1 MRWLVLCILLFIS
14 GCIQPAKPVWTVI
27 PTAPQL
33 LERIAVEAGRYS
45 SLDGAAGVSLTTA
58 DKFFSSQQFFLLQR
72 PNQFRTD
79 VLTGFGQLIL
89 QLTSNGNE
97 LSVFLNTTV
106 PGRFLQGPASNENL
120 HRFTRMPL
128 AVVDLL
134 SLLLYRPPII
144 AHNKSNVEIVD
155 GLLRLSLQDGF
166 SEQQVFF
173 DHRLQLVK
181 SYYFKAEQIYL
192 SVDYSDFAAIDGF
205 PRTMVIEFPQ
215 EETRA
220 KVTFTELELNGNID
234 AAKFQLRKPDNIEL
248 ELLL

>member
-1 MRWLVLCILLFIS
+1 M
-14 GCIQPAKPVWTVI
+14 I

-33 LERIAVEAGRYS
+33 LERIAVESGRYS

-58 DKFFSSQQFFLLQR
+58 GKFFSSQQFFLLQR
-72 PNQFRTD
+72 PNRFRTD

-97 LSVFLNTTV
+97 LSVLMHTTV

-134 SLLLYRPPII
+134 SILLYSPPII
-144 AHNKSNVEIVD
+144 AHNENSVELVD
-155 GLLRLSLQDGF
+155 GLSRLSLRDGF

-173 DHRLQLVK
+173 DYRLRLVK
-181 SYYFKAEQIYL
+181 SYYFKADQVYL
-192 SVDYSDFAAIDGF
+192 SVDYSDFAASDGF
-205 PRTMVIEFPQ
+205 PRTMVIEFPH
-215 EETRA
+215 EETRV
-220 KVTFTELELNGNID
+220 KVTFTELELNGNVD
-234 AAKFQLRKPDNIEL
+234 AVKFQLHKPDNVEL